1 MIQNKKRL
9 WALLLSAALIVTQ
22 LPAVAMAENNT
33 PEDNVLKDG
42 SIASFD
48 SLDSSV
54 ANQTVD
60 VGTEFSGLYLPNL
73 VTASVYQV
81 TKDMVISDED
91 SSNKDSTN
99 EDSTDED
106 VTEVSND
113 ISTAS
118 GVEGSVSAGNAGD
131 SSGKDS
137 GKAVTAIT
145 TSKGEIPVTWDSEP
159 TYDGDIEG
167 KYVFTADVGSYVL
180 SGSAKL
186 PQITVTVAGEILEKE
201 EKIPSKEPFPCK
213 QTEGCTLAGGHEGE
227 CVTGQLPAVKVLLG
241 VAKSY
246 GLNNTSEESGIK
258 IVAGNNGEVEYTGD
272 SGFTLK
278 ASGDYTIFGTWSGN
292 LDAAVITVPGGV
304 AANIMLKDVTINVNG
319 LYRGAFAVEA
329 GGTANITL
337 SGTNTFTS
345 GFNSA
350 GLDVPENA
358 EMTITHESTGELYVN
373 GGGDSAGIGCSHK
386 GSSRTAGKITIN
398 GGVVTAIGGNQGA
411 GIGGSSRVS
420 GGTIIINDGVVTAI
434 GGGSGTGG
442 SGIGGGGN
450 GGNGGSITINGGTVI
465 ATGGNSISG
474 GSGSGI
480 GGGGGGMEGGSGG
493 NITVNGGTVIAT
505 SGNNSGGGSGSGI
518 GGGGRRTID
527 GDGGGN
533 GGTVKI
539 SGASTKVTAAGGE
552 GAFDVGGGGGGG
564 RGGNGGGG
572 SLSVVGGAM
581 LEMKNTG
588 TNAVNPEYKNCT
600 IIDKAG
606 KSVEY
611 GINGLPISSPALLL
625 EVSPKGSAALPNTVT
640 LTATLSGAVPDNSG
654 KKIKFTIGT
663 TTHTVST
670 DSFGKASCTVLNLAL
685 GTYNFGASF
694 DSDEDNYSAS
704 ATEITGYIVVLG
716 TQDVLSIT
724 GLDSAYTYG
733 SKAFDLS
740 TSGGSGTGAV
750 NFVSSEPSIAS
761 VAGNTVTIQKAGTF
775 TITAAKNGDSNYAET
790 KVTSPAVTVHRAT
803 PNMSLTASGG
813 STTTDPLILTATVSK
828 VGTGRTPAGT
838 VTFKEGNTSLYSD
851 SLDGDGKAV
860 YTVSNPAAGSHT
872 YTVEYSGQ
880 TGYYKNTSTTHTI
893 GIGLPDQ
900 TGFVI
905 TAPGAKTYGDGDF
918 TLTASGG
925 QSTGTVSFSV
935 RDGNGILTV
944 SAAGKVKIIGA
955 GKVTVTAVKNADSSY
970 NQAMATLELTV
981 APRDISNITVS
992 VTGSRV
998 YTGSQLQPVFEV
1010 YDGNNAIAAGDYTNS
1025 YGANMDA
1032 GAGSITLTGERNYT
1046 GSKKVQFDIEK
1057 RPLDSAAITLESSSY
1072 THTGS
1077 EIKPAVTNVTVDG
1090 IFVPAAEYDV
1100 GYADNKDVGTATVTI
1115 TAKADGNFS
1124 GSVSTTFTIAKE
1136 NIPSGGESSGNSSNN
1151 SVTNQIQQPT
1161 VDAPNPS
1168 TVGKITPSVT
1178 VNKDG
1183 KVTVSVSD
1191 GDIQSAIDRVVAQA
1205 KEDGTLANGIAVS
1218 IDLTGLKTQFNTL
1231 PLTLSR
1237 TVYQKLVDAGV
1248 EYLSVVT
1255 PQISLS
1261 LDLETLKTIYT
1272 NAIGN
1277 VTIRAVRAE
1286 NRKLPAGMKNRPAYD
1301 LTIVSG
1307 GRQISDFGKG
1317 NIAIT
1322 LPYTLKRTEQG
1333 GNLQMAYVDTEGKVQ
1348 NMTHSS
1354 YNANQSVMI
1363 GRTNHFTVFGIVK
1376 KQVPAY
1382 KDIEGHWAKD
1392 DILFVASRKLLSG
1405 TGNNQFSPNTGM
1417 TRGMFVTALG
1427 RLSGI
1432 EPAQYKNTKFSDV
1445 AATAYYAPYVAWAA
1459 EKGIVN
1465 GVTDTTFVPDTN
1477 ISREQM
1483 AVIMYNYAK
1492 TIGYTVPKTCE
1503 AVTFADNGSIESW
1516 AKEAVKAM
1524 QMAGVLNGK
1533 DGSNFDPK
1541 ASATRAE
1548 VSAVL
1553 RRFVEIVIDPATA
1566 GGWVKNDS
1574 GHWLYYKDGKV
1585 LGGWQTI
1592 GKLRYY
1598 FNDDGVMHEGWKQDT
1613 NTNKWY

>member
-91 SSNKDSTN
+91 SSNKDSPNEDSSNKDSPNKNSTN

-137 GKAVTAIT
+137 GKTVTAIT
-145 TSKGEIPVTWDSEP
+145 TSKGEIPVKWDSEP
-159 TYDGDIEG
+159 AYDGDIEG

-186 PQITVTVAGEILEKE
+186 PQITVTVTGEILEKE
-201 EKIPSKEPFPCK
+201 EKIPPKEPLPCK
-213 QTEGCTLAGGHEGE
+213 QTGGCTLADGHEGE
-227 CVTGQLPAVKVLLG
+227 CVTGQLPAVEVLLG
-241 VAKSY
+241 VAKTY

-258 IVAGNNGEVEYTGD
+258 IVAGNNGEVEYTKG

-292 LDAAVITVPGGV
+292 LDIKDSYSNKAVITVPGGV
-304 AANIMLKDVTINVNG
+304 AANVMLKDVTINLNDA
-319 LYRGAFAVEA
+319 YRGAFAVEA

-337 SGTNTFTS
+337 SGTNTFT
-345 GFNSA
+345 GGDYRA

-358 EMTITHESTGELYVN
+358 EMTITHESTGELYVS
-373 GGGDSAGIGCSHK
+373 GGEDSVGIGNSPK
-386 GSSRTAGKITIN
+386 GSSRTTGKITIN
-398 GGVVTAIGGNQGA
+398 GGVVTAVGGFKGA
-411 GIGGSSRVS
+411 GIGGSRSVN

-434 GGGSGTGG
+434 GGGGG
-442 SGIGGGGN
+442 SGIGGGSEGE
-450 GGNGGSITINGGTVI
+450 GGNITINGGTVI
-465 ATGGNSISG
+465 ATGGSGSGSG
-474 GSGSGI
+474 GGGSGIGGGGGSGNSSGIGGGGGGNITINGGTVIATGGGGIGIGSGI
-480 GGGGGGMEGGSGG
+480 GGGGGGMGMG
-493 NITVNGGTVIAT
+493 AMY
-505 SGNNSGGGSGSGI
+505 
-518 GGGGRRTID
+518 
-527 GDGGGN
+527 GGN
-533 GGTVKI
+533 GGIVKI
-539 SGASTKVTAAGGE
+539 SGASTKVTAAGGA
-552 GAFDVGGGGGGG
+552 GGFDVGGGKSIGTSYGGGG
-564 RGGNGGGG
+564 N
-572 SLSVVGGAM
+572 LSVADGAM

-600 IIDKAG
+600 IIDKDG
-606 KSVEY
+606 ESVEY
-611 GINGLPISSPALLL
+611 SINGLPIAAPALLL
-625 EVSPKGSAALPNTVT
+625 EVSPKGSVALPNTGT
-640 LTATLSGAVPDNSG
+640 LTATLSGAVPDNTG

-670 DSFGKASCTVLNLAL
+670 DGFGKASCTVSNLAL

-694 DSDEDNYSAS
+694 ESDEDNYSAS

-750 NFVSSEPSIAS
+750 NFVSGKSSIAS
-761 VAGNTVTIQKAGTF
+761 VMGNTVTIQRAGTF
-775 TITAAKNGDSNYAET
+775 TITAAKNGDSNYAGT

-803 PNMSLTASGG
+803 PNMSLTASG
-813 STTTDPLILTATVSK
+813 STTIDPLILTATVPK

-838 VTFKEGNTSLYSD
+838 VTFKEGNTSLYSG

-860 YTVSNPAAGSHT
+860 HTVSNPTVGSHT

-880 TGYYKNTSTTHTI
+880 TGYYKSNST
-893 GIGLPDQ
+893 
-900 TGFVI
+900 
-905 TAPGAKTYGDGDF
+905 
-918 TLTASGG
+918 
-925 QSTGTVSFSV
+925 
-935 RDGNGILTV
+935 
-944 SAAGKVKIIGA
+944 
-955 GKVTVTAVKNADSSY
+955 
-970 NQAMATLELTV
+970 
-981 APRDISNITVS
+981 
-992 VTGSRV
+992 
-998 YTGSQLQPVFEV
+998 
-1010 YDGNNAIAAGDYTNS
+1010 
-1025 YGANMDA
+1025 
-1032 GAGSITLTGERNYT
+1032 
-1046 GSKKVQFDIEK
+1046 
-1057 RPLDSAAITLESSSY
+1057 
-1072 THTGS
+1072 
-1077 EIKPAVTNVTVDG
+1077 
-1090 IFVPAAEYDV
+1090 
-1100 GYADNKDVGTATVTI
+1100 
-1115 TAKADGNFS
+1115 
-1124 GSVSTTFTIAKE
+1124 STTFTIAKE
-1136 NIPSGGESSGNSSNN
+1136 NIPSGGESSGNSSDN
-1151 SVTNQIQQPT
+1151 SGTNQIQQPT

-1191 GDIQSAIDRVVAQA
+1191 GDIQSAIDRAVAQA

-1376 KQVPAY
+1376 KPAPAY

-1427 RLSGI
+1427 RLSGVD
-1432 EPAQYKNTKFSDV
+1432 PAQYKNTKFSDV
-1445 AATAYYAPYVAWAA
+1445 AETAYYAPYVAWAA

-1574 GHWLYYKDGKV
+1574 GHWLYYKDGKI

-1598 FNDDGVMHEGWKQDT
+1598 FNGDGVMHEGWKQDT
-1613 NTNKWY
+1613 NTNKWYYWTTTGATTGWREIGGKRYYFDENGVMAVNTKIDGYEVGPDGTRK